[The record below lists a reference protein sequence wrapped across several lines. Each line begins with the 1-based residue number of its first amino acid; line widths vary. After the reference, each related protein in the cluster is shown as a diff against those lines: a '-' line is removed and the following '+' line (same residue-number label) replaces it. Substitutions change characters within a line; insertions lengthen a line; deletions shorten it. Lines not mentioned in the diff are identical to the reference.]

1 MNIGQE
7 NDKSIRRAGQL
18 SEKYI
23 CYKVPFV
30 KGNNDEKDNDNVK
43 LSMRSWRNLLIY
55 KLKNDVLP
63 IEIMSLSR
71 LKSLALI

>member
-1 MNIGQE
+1 MISPFVVQVNYQKNI
-7 NDKSIRRAGQL
+7 
-18 SEKYI
+18 Y
-23 CYKVPFV
+23 YKVPFA

-43 LSMRSWRNLLIY
+43 FSMRSWRNLLIY

>member
-1 MNIGQE
+1 MISPFVVQVNYQKNI
-7 NDKSIRRAGQL
+7 
-18 SEKYI
+18 
-23 CYKVPFV
+23 CCKVPFV

-43 LSMRSWRNLLIY
+43 LRSWRNLLIY